1 LNIKQEIV
9 KIINE
14 YDFIVVPGLG
24 AFLAEYSKPYFNA
37 VGDIIAGNRTIHF
50 EPIIKKDIDNKL
62 FNLLVEKISI
72 PQNYVLIEYSDFI
85 EKLSHEL
92 KSTGK
97 YDWEGLGSFFQHADG
112 AIDYFGDKTKD
123 TSFQEMSSFK
133 ENPAITESK
142 IVESKT
148 SFFEEE
154 KSKPEP
160 ILDSSDNHN
169 SKEEFIKSMETTKP
183 FKVLLYMVPFFLL
196 LAGLSY
202 AVFFKPN
209 EKKDVKQSMM
219 AEIDSL
225 SKLQAD
231 IEMDSVYKSDPPIQ
245 ESTYS
250 IDRSTEDS
258 NKTSIEPTQNKK
270 KDTGEIKDRAHG
282 KIIPIGV
289 FSSRETADN
298 VVTKFAE
305 SGVPVRTKAY
315 KGKFKVYVVSYSNAQ
330 TEEFNQKILELNS
343 FIQ

>member
-9 KIINE
+9 KIIHE

-24 AFLAEYSKPYFNA
+24 AFMGEYSKPYFNA
-37 VGDIIAGNRTIHF
+37 IGDIIAGHRSIHF

-62 FNLLVEKISI
+62 FNILVEKISI
-72 PQNYVLIEYSDFI
+72 PQNYVLIEYSDFL
-85 EKLSHEL
+85 EKLSFEL

-112 AIDYFGDKTKD
+112 TIDYFADKSKH
-123 TSFQEMSSFK
+123 TSFQEISNHK
-133 ENPAITESK
+133 ETVQIDEAAKVNETK
-142 IVESKT
+142 VT
-148 SFFEEE
+148 FFEQENI
-154 KSKPEP
+154 KTEP
-160 ILDSSDNHN
+160 ISDDLDNHN
-169 SKEEFIKSMETTKP
+169 SKAEFIKSMETTKP

-196 LAGLSY
+196 LAGLSW

-225 SKLQAD
+225 SKLQED
-231 IEMDSVYKSDPPIQ
+231 IEMEPVYKSDPPIQ

-250 IDRSTEDS
+250 IDRSEDVNKFQTEPKKS
-258 NKTSIEPTQNKK
+258 NK
-270 KDTGEIKDRAHG
+270 KDYEQIKDRAHG

-289 FSSRETADN
+289 FTSRETADN

-315 KGKFKVYVVSYSNAQ
+315 KGKFKVFVVSYSDTQ
-330 TEEFNQKILELNS
+330 TEEFKQKIQELNS